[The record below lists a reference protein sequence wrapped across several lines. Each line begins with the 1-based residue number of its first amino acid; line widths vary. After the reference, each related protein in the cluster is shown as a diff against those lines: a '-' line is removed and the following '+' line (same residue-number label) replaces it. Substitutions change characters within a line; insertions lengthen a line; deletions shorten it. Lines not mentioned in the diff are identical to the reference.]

1 MKQIFALIIALLPV
15 GVAAQDMSALDETNT
30 VALMRHALAPGT
42 GDPTSFTLDDCSTQR
57 TLSDQGRDQARRIG
71 QAIRDAGITFD
82 HVWTS
87 QWCRTRETAEL
98 LDVGPVTGQPALNS
112 FFQNRS
118 TATDQRRD
126 VLKALAALP
135 QDAKVLFVTH
145 QVNISNLTGE
155 FTRSGEIIIAD
166 RMPDGTLQPKSSIL
180 IAP

>member
-1 MKQIFALIIALLPV
+1 MNKIFALIIALLPV
-15 GVAAQDMSALDETNT
+15 GAAAQDMTALGEANT

-42 GDPTSFTLDDCSTQR
+42 GDPARFTLDDCSTQR

-71 QAIRDAGITFD
+71 QAIRDAGIRFD
-82 HVWTS
+82 YVWTS

-98 LDVGPVTGQPALNS
+98 LNVGPVTDQAALNS

-118 TATDQRRD
+118 TADDQRRD
-126 VLKALAALP
+126 VLNALSELP

-166 RMPDGTLQPKSSIL
+166 RMPDGTVEPKSSIL